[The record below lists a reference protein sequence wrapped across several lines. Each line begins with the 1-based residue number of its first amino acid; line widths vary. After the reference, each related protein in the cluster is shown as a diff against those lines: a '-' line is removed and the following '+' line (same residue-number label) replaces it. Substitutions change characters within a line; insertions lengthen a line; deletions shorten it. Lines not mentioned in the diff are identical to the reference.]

1 MSKVFSSSHTV
12 VFCPKSTTG
21 NSDESSLLKEIKAIL
36 VSLRVS
42 KFNNIQSPKPS
53 FPKWTVELSNNSDLI
68 KCTKSGSFEIL
79 ELGLLAAAE
88 NNRLNQNGNNILFL
102 DLVPKSYN
110 KDDIIDALENK
121 AGDEIPLKKEDILF
135 VNANNAYFHK
145 VRICGN
151 MSPTLLAKLTHG
163 NFLYVGSCGV
173 NIQSKNKKL
182 VFKES
187 DPRTLKISGL
197 GRSLY
202 ASDLSSLISDDTCI
216 EAITFAH
223 DKDTGNS
230 RGIAFVRFTSVQ
242 KAEAYKNESIKL
254 FHDNKIIKLTLKSL
268 TDDKV
273 LPKQVSGPNK
283 VILKAPKTRRIPPII
298 GPAVQNSSVSAAV
311 VANPPIGTETSEMI
325 AHNDLSSWANV
336 VASTSLPTK
345 PAQKQSSTK
354 FTPSFPNNTKSNN
367 EVYKKI
373 VDKTFSDFKNE
384 SASFNLLRSRLT
396 KSDSK
401 VAALEKLVQS
411 QGQKIKELEE
421 QVLMLSNKVLKVQ
434 THDDVIELP
443 TNPNSPHAVFFD
455 AIEGEAEDGE
465 IIEVPEISSRKKLV
479 IKSLTEAT
487 PATVIINEIGS
498 NQVSGQIGVVE
509 IIPISVDPPTIALN
523 VTAEVKP
530 VAVKKSEMPPN
541 HVSGQLEVV
550 EVGPSFSNSPNSFD
564 IDPINLNPFVE
575 SSTISQS
582 NSIASSKIPRLK
594 ATKATLAKQGL
605 TDGFTPRR
613 SSRVA
618 ERNGHGLVSNV

>member
-42 KFNNIQSPKPS
+42 KFNNIQTPKPS

-79 ELGLLAAAE
+79 ELDLLAAAE

-121 AGDEIPLKKEDILF
+121 AGEEIIIKEEDILF
-135 VNANNAYFHK
+135 VNANNAHFHK
-145 VRICGN
+145 VRVCGN
-151 MSPTLLAKLTHG
+151 ISPTLLAKLTHG
-163 NFLYVGSCGV
+163 NFLYIGSCGV

-197 GRSLY
+197 RRSLC
-202 ASDLSSLISDDTCI
+202 ASDLSSLISDDTGI

-242 KAEAYKNESIKL
+242 KAEVYKNETIKL
-254 FHDNKIIKLTLKSL
+254 FHDKKIINLTLKSL
-268 TDDKV
+268 TDVKE

-283 VILKAPKTRRIPPII
+283 VILKAPKTRRIAPIS

-311 VANPPIGTETSEMI
+311 VANPPIGTDTSEMI
-325 AHNDLSSWANV
+325 AHTDLSSWANV

-345 PAQKQSSTK
+345 STL
-354 FTPSFPNNTKSNN
+354 SFPNKAKSNN

-373 VDKTFSDFKNE
+373 VDNTFSDFKNE

-401 VAALEKLVQS
+401 VAVLEKLVQS
-411 QGQKIKELEE
+411 QGQKIKDLEE
-421 QVLMLSNKVLKVQ
+421 QVIMLSNKVLKVQ
-434 THDDVIELP
+434 SHDDVIELP

-455 AIEGEAEDGE
+455 AIEGEVEDGE
-465 IIEVPEISSRKKLV
+465 IIEVTEISSRKKLV
-479 IKSLTEAT
+479 IKSLTEVT
-487 PATVIINEIGS
+487 PATVIINETRS

-509 IIPISVDPPTIALN
+509 IIPISVDPPTITLSVA
-523 VTAEVKP
+523 AEAKP
-530 VAVKKSEMPPN
+530 VAIKKSVMPPN
-541 HVSGQLEVV
+541 HVSGQLEV
-550 EVGPSFSNSPNSFD
+550 ELGPSLSNSPNSVD

-575 SSTISQS
+575 STTTSQS

-594 ATKATLAKQGL
+594 ATKAILAKQGL

>member
-21 NSDESSLLKEIKAIL
+21 NSDESSLLKEIKSIL

-42 KFNNIQSPKPS
+42 KFYNIQTPKPS

-79 ELGLLAAAE
+79 ELDMLAAAE

-121 AGDEIPLKKEDILF
+121 AGEEVLLKKEDILF
-135 VNANNAYFHK
+135 VNANNAHFHK
-145 VRICGN
+145 VRVCGN
-151 MSPTLLAKLTHG
+151 ISPTLLAKLTHG

-197 GRSLY
+197 RRSLY
-202 ASDLSSLISDDTCI
+202 ASDLSSLISDDTGI

-230 RGIAFVRFTSVQ
+230 RGIAFVRFTTVQ
-242 KAEAYKNESIKL
+242 KAEVYKNETIKL
-254 FHDNKIIKLTLKSL
+254 FHDKKIINLTLKSL
-268 TDDKV
+268 TDVKE

-283 VILKAPKTRRIPPII
+283 VILKAPKTRRIAPIS

-311 VANPPIGTETSEMI
+311 VANPPIGTDTSETI
-325 AHNDLSSWANV
+325 THTDLSSWANV

-345 PAQKQSSTK
+345 STL
-354 FTPSFPNNTKSNN
+354 SFPNNAKSNN

-401 VAALEKLVQS
+401 VAVLEKLVQS

-455 AIEGEAEDGE
+455 AIEGEVEDGE

-479 IKSLTEAT
+479 IKSLTEVT
-487 PATVIINEIGS
+487 PATVIINETGS

-509 IIPISVDPPTIALN
+509 IIPISVDPPTITLSVA
-523 VTAEVKP
+523 AEAKP
-530 VAVKKSEMPPN
+530 VAIQKSVMPPN
-541 HVSGQLEVV
+541 HVSGQLEV
-550 EVGPSFSNSPNSFD
+550 ELGPSLSNSPNSVD
-564 IDPINLNPFVE
+564 TDPINLNPFVE
-575 SSTISQS
+575 STTISQS
-582 NSIASSKIPRLK
+582 NSIARSKIPRLK
-594 ATKATLAKQGL
+594 ATKAILAKQGL

>member
-21 NSDESSLLKEIKAIL
+21 NSDESSLLKEIKSIL

-42 KFNNIQSPKPS
+42 KFYNIQTPKPS

-79 ELGLLAAAE
+79 ELDMLAAAE

-121 AGDEIPLKKEDILF
+121 AGEEVLLKKEDILF
-135 VNANNAYFHK
+135 VNANNAHFHK
-145 VRICGN
+145 VRVCGN
-151 MSPTLLAKLTHG
+151 ISPTLLAKLTHG

-197 GRSLY
+197 RRSLY
-202 ASDLSSLISDDTCI
+202 ASDLSSLISDDTGI

-242 KAEAYKNESIKL
+242 KAEVYKNETIKL
-254 FHDNKIIKLTLKSL
+254 FHDKKIINLTLKSL
-268 TDDKV
+268 TDVKE

-283 VILKAPKTRRIPPII
+283 VILKAPKTRRIAPIS

-311 VANPPIGTETSEMI
+311 VANPPIGTDTSETI
-325 AHNDLSSWANV
+325 THTDLSSWANV

-345 PAQKQSSTK
+345 STL
-354 FTPSFPNNTKSNN
+354 SFPNNAKSNN

-401 VAALEKLVQS
+401 VAVLEKLVQS

-455 AIEGEAEDGE
+455 AIEGEVEDGE

-479 IKSLTEAT
+479 IKSLTEIT
-487 PATVIINEIGS
+487 PATVIINETGS

-509 IIPISVDPPTIALN
+509 IIPISVDPPTITLSVA
-523 VTAEVKP
+523 AEAKP
-530 VAVKKSEMPPN
+530 VAIQKSVMPPN
-541 HVSGQLEVV
+541 HVSGQREVDL
-550 EVGPSFSNSPNSFD
+550 GPSLSNSPNSVD
-564 IDPINLNPFVE
+564 TDPINLNPFVE
-575 SSTISQS
+575 STTISQS
-582 NSIASSKIPRLK
+582 NSIARSKIPRLK
-594 ATKATLAKQGL
+594 ATKAILAKQGL

>member
-21 NSDESSLLKEIKAIL
+21 NSDESSLLKEIKSIL

-42 KFNNIQSPKPS
+42 KFYNIQTPKPS

-79 ELGLLAAAE
+79 ELDMLAAAE

-121 AGDEIPLKKEDILF
+121 AGEEVLLKKEDILF
-135 VNANNAYFHK
+135 VNANNAHFHK
-145 VRICGN
+145 VRVCGN
-151 MSPTLLAKLTHG
+151 ISPTLLAKLTHG

-197 GRSLY
+197 RRSLY
-202 ASDLSSLISDDTCI
+202 ASDLSSLISDDTGI

-230 RGIAFVRFTSVQ
+230 RGIAFVRFTTVQ
-242 KAEAYKNESIKL
+242 KAEVYKNETIKL
-254 FHDNKIIKLTLKSL
+254 FHDKKIINLTLKSL
-268 TDDKV
+268 TDVKE

-283 VILKAPKTRRIPPII
+283 VILKAPKTRRIAPIS

-311 VANPPIGTETSEMI
+311 VANPPIGTDTSETI
-325 AHNDLSSWANV
+325 THTDLSSWANV

-345 PAQKQSSTK
+345 STL
-354 FTPSFPNNTKSNN
+354 SFPNNAKSNN

-401 VAALEKLVQS
+401 VAVLEKLVQS

-455 AIEGEAEDGE
+455 AIEGEVEDGE

-479 IKSLTEAT
+479 IKSLTEIT
-487 PATVIINEIGS
+487 PATVIINETGS

-509 IIPISVDPPTIALN
+509 IIPISVDPPTITLSVA
-523 VTAEVKP
+523 AEAKP
-530 VAVKKSEMPPN
+530 VAIQKSVMPPN
-541 HVSGQLEVV
+541 HVSGQREVDL
-550 EVGPSFSNSPNSFD
+550 GPSLSNSPNSVD
-564 IDPINLNPFVE
+564 TDPINLNPFVE
-575 SSTISQS
+575 STTISQS
-582 NSIASSKIPRLK
+582 NSIARSKIPRLK
-594 ATKATLAKQGL
+594 ATKAILAKQGL